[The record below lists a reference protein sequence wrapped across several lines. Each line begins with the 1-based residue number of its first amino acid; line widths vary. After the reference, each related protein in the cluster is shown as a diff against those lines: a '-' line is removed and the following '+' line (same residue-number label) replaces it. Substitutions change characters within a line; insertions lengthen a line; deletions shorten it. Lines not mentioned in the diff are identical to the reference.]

1 MKFKDLFGRKDA
13 ESGVEHLNTR
23 GTDSFANGALFE
35 IKAVVSSAIAQAL
48 QDKEGRYMRSI
59 LQESHFLLQGV
70 SIRALDGET
79 ARQMEDFIA
88 AHESI
93 QPDFRQHFFRQV
105 LQPEYRSSGGAR
117 VKVPADLVPVIE
129 LDQQTLEPQTE
140 DESFI
145 LSLKGRRVRFE
156 ARAVLEGPVRSVAPS
171 AAPAPAATP
180 TAAAA
185 STFGRAASNSAGVGS
200 AARAPTASSPA
211 GQRTAH
217 AMMVEIT
224 VHDRAGRRTRLLP
237 LPVLVGRDVSQAAGD
252 AGMAGLEVD
261 ATFVSRRQLLLFE
274 LMGQVYGFVP
284 RSASLTLSTPEQ
296 QVWRADVLQAI
307 HPGQSLRLTG
317 GVPMDTLTPPAGR
330 ESTSDY
336 PVIELQLGQTA
347 PAHEQAT
354 PRPRAV

>member
-1 MKFKDLFGRKDA
+1 MKFKDLFGRKDTG
-13 ESGVEHLNTR
+13 SGVEHLNTR

-48 QDKEGRYMRSI
+48 QEKEGRYMRSI

-79 ARQMEDFIA
+79 ARLMEDFIA

-93 QPDFRQHFFRQV
+93 QQDFRQHFFRQV
-105 LQPEYRSSGGAR
+105 LQSEYRSSGGAR
-117 VKVPADLVPVIE
+117 VKVPTDLVPVIE
-129 LDQQTLEPQTE
+129 LNQQTLEPQTE

-156 ARAVLEGPVRSVAPS
+156 ARAVLEGPVRSA
-171 AAPAPAATP
+171 

-185 STFGRAASNSAGVGS
+185 PVAAPQPAASSAFGRAASIGAS
-200 AARAPTASSPA
+200 AAGAPRATVAASPA
-211 GQRTAH
+211 GPSH
-217 AMMVEIT
+217 ATMVEIT

-237 LPVLVGRDVSQAAGD
+237 LPVLVGRDVTQAATD
-252 AGMAGLEVD
+252 AGMASLEID

-284 RSASLTLSTPEQ
+284 RSASLTLSTSEQ

-307 HPGQSLRLTG
+307 HPGQSLQLTG
-317 GVPMDTLTPPAGR
+317 GVPMDTLIPPSGR
-330 ESTSDY
+330 EATADY
-336 PVIELQLGQTA
+336 PVIELKLGQAA

>member
-1 MKFKDLFGRKDA
+1 MKFKDLFGRKGA

-59 LQESHFLLQGV
+59 LQESHFLLQSV

-79 ARQMEDFIA
+79 ARLMEDFIA

-93 QPDFRQHFFRQV
+93 QADFRQHFFRQV
-105 LQPEYRSSGGAR
+105 LQSEYRSSGGAR

-171 AAPAPAATP
+171 PVTTPASAPPP
-180 TAAAA
+180 SAA
-185 STFGRAASNSAGVGS
+185 STFGRAASSSASVGS
-200 AARAPTASSPA
+200 AARAPVAASPA
-211 GQRTAH
+211 GPH
-217 AMMVEIT
+217 AGHATMVEVT
-224 VHDRAGRRTRLLP
+224 VHDRGGRRTRLLP
-237 LPVLVGRDVSQAAGD
+237 LPVLVGRDVSQAAAE
-252 AGMAGLEVD
+252 AGMAGVEVD

-284 RSASLTLSTPEQ
+284 RSASLTLSTADQ

-317 GVPMDTLTPPAGR
+317 GVPMDTLTPPASR
-330 ESTSDY
+330 EASSDY
-336 PVIELQLGQTA
+336 PVIELQLGQSA